1 MSIINWFMH
10 RLVKMRLTDT
20 GEALTQSEL
29 VRSLLF
35 LLLLILTGTLT
46 YSATEGWS
54 LLNALYA
61 TVITITT
68 VGYGDLTPQSATGRL
83 FAIGFTLL
91 AVSLGG
97 YAFTSLSAYAIQKRE
112 RVVAARY
119 RRKRMNRI
127 NALQKHYILCGA
139 DWLGTRIAEDF
150 NLAGVAF
157 VVIDIDPDR
166 LKKTL
171 LHTWPGYFEQKIKC
185 LMHYEAVDLEAYEA
199 LTLDEVSEKV
209 GIPYLLGN
217 PVDVMLL
224 LQAGIERASGLITTW
239 EDDRDN
245 LSIVI
250 GARNLARRA
259 GNESLRI
266 MSKVNDPGEM
276 KKLYL
281 AGADHVRI
289 PTIVSG
295 REMASH
301 MLHPEI
307 GNWWYSRS
315 SSNKKNQGLLEQV
328 DILNESKWFGLTIAD
343 VHARH
348 RVVTLSVKRE
358 GVFVSPPPHDWVL
371 QAGDIA
377 IVLAGAG

>member
-1 MSIINWFMH
+1 MSMINWFM
-10 RLVKMRLTDT
+10 RRMA
-20 GEALTQSEL
+20 EAGATLSQSEL

-35 LLLLILTGTLT
+35 LTLLILTGTLT
-46 YSATEGWS
+46 YATTEGWS
-54 LLNALYA
+54 ILNALYA

-68 VGYGDLTPQSATGRL
+68 VGYGDLTPQSTAGRI

-91 AVSLGG
+91 AITLGG
-97 YAFTSLSAYAIQKRE
+97 YAFTHLSAHAIQRRE
-112 RVVAARY
+112 YMVAVRY
-119 RRKRMNRI
+119 RRKLMNRI
-127 NALQKHYILCGA
+127 NALQGHYILCGA

-157 VVIDIDPDR
+157 LVIDTDPDR

-185 LMHYEAVDLEAYEA
+185 LMNYEAVDLGAYES
-199 LTLDEVSEKV
+199 LSLEEVSEKV
-209 GIPYLLGN
+209 GIPYLQGD
-217 PVDVMLL
+217 PTSVMIL

-266 MSKVNDPGEM
+266 MSRVNDPGEM

-315 SSNKKNQGLLEQV
+315 RSNEKNQGQFEQV
-328 DILNESKWFGLTIAD
+328 DILDDSEWSGLTIAD
-343 VHARH
+343 LHARY
-348 RVVTLSVKRE
+348 RVVTLSIKRAGE
-358 GVFVSPPPHDWVL
+358 FVSPPPHDWVL
-371 QAGDIA
+371 KAGDIA
-377 IVLAGAG
+377 IVLAGS

>member
-1 MSIINWFMH
+1 MSIIHWFMRH
-10 RLVKMRLTDT
+10 MSKT
-20 GEALTQSEL
+20 GTILSQSEL
-29 VRSLLF
+29 VRSLVF
-35 LLLLILTGTLT
+35 LLILITTGTLV

-54 LLNALYA
+54 ILDALYA

-68 VGYGDLTPQSATGRL
+68 VGYGDMTPQSTAGRI

-91 AVSLGG
+91 AISLGG
-97 YAFTSLSAYAIQKRE
+97 YTFTNLSVYVIQNRE
-112 RVVAARY
+112 RRIAARY
-119 RRKRMNRI
+119 RKKLMNRI
-127 NALQKHYILCGA
+127 NALQKHYILCGT

-157 VVIDIDPDR
+157 VIIDTDPER

-171 LHTWPGYFEQKIKC
+171 LHTWPDYFRQKIKC
-185 LMHYEAVDLEAYEA
+185 LMHYEPVDLAAYES
-199 LTLDEVSEKV
+199 LPLEEVSEKV
-209 GIPYLLGN
+209 GIPYLLGD
-217 PVDVMLL
+217 PTDVMIL
-224 LQAGIERASGLITTW
+224 LQAGIERASGLISAW
-239 EDDRDN
+239 DDDRDN

-266 MSKVNDPGEM
+266 MSRVNDPRDM

-281 AGADHVRI
+281 AGADHVRM

-315 SSNKKNQGLLEQV
+315 ANSDKNQGWLEQQ
-328 DILNESKWFGLTIAD
+328 DIHEESDWCGLTVAD
-343 VHARH
+343 LHASH
-348 RVVTLSVKRE
+348 RVVTLSIKRSGE
-358 GVFVSPPPHDWVL
+358 FVSPPPHDWVL

-377 IVLAGAG
+377 IVLTGS

>member
-250 GARNLARRA
+250 GARNLAR
-259 GNESLRI
+259 
-266 MSKVNDPGEM
+266 
-276 KKLYL
+276 
-281 AGADHVRI
+281 
-289 PTIVSG
+289 
-295 REMASH
+295 MASH

-315 SSNKKNQGLLEQV
+315 SSNKKKQGLLEQV
-328 DILNESKWFGLTIAD
+328 DILDESEWFGLTIAD